1 MSYQVLARKWRP
13 RTFSEMVGQEHV
25 LRALINALD
34 NDRVHHAFLF
44 TGTRGVGKTTIA
56 RILAKSLNCEVAMS
70 STPCGQCSACREI
83 DEGRFVDLLELD
95 AASHTGIDNMREV
108 LDNAQYAPTCGRYK
122 VYLIDEVHM
131 LSKPAFNSMLK
142 TLEEPPPH
150 VKFILAT
157 TDPQKIPVTVL
168 SRCLQFNLK
177 RLPWEFIN
185 KHLEHILMHEATES
199 EPAARAAI
207 ARAADGSMRDAL
219 SLLDQAIAYG
229 GGKLN
234 DAEVR
239 AMLGSI
245 AQEHVISLL
254 QALARND
261 AHAVLE
267 CIHSLAEQAVD
278 FSGVLAELIS
288 TLHRIAY
295 AQVLPTAVDDSLGDA
310 EPILNLAKQIP
321 AEDVQ
326 LFYQIGVIGRRDLP
340 LIPDARSGFE
350 MVLLRMLAFRPAD
363 DKTAVSVPYVKAAAS
378 ALTPAPKV
386 SSKSSVTLA
395 MSDNVSL
402 RASEVP
408 VSLSESNES
417 PAQDWA
423 SIVNALKLTAIAREL
438 AVNCEF
444 KHRSGASVQ
453 LVLDSAH
460 AHLRS
465 KKVEERIEQAL
476 QQYYAAPVKLV
487 INIDKPAQETPAS
500 TRIRQQDERQ
510 QAAIEAIMDDANIK
524 NLRETFNASINPDS
538 IQPAD

>member
-108 LDNAQYAPTCGRYK
+108 LDNAQYAPTRGRYK

-177 RLPWEFIN
+177 RLPWEFIDR
-185 KHLEHILMHEATES
+185 HLAHILTQEGIES
-199 EPAARAAI
+199 EAAAHSAI

-229 GGKLN
+229 GGRLS
-234 DAEVR
+234 DTDVR
-239 AMLGSI
+239 SMLGNI
-245 AQEHVISLL
+245 AHEQVLSLIE
-254 QALARND
+254 ALTRND
-261 AHAVLE
+261 AQAVLE
-267 CIHSLAEQAVD
+267 GVQLLAEQAAD
-278 FSGVLAELIS
+278 FSGVLAELLS
-288 TLHRIAY
+288 ALHRIAF
-295 AQVLPTAVDDSLGDA
+295 AQVLPGAVDDSLGDA
-310 EPILNLAKQIP
+310 ALILELAKTLP

-326 LFYQIGVIGRRDLP
+326 LFYQIGLIGRRDLP

-350 MVLLRMLAFRPAD
+350 MVLLRMLAFRPTDA
-363 DKTAVSVPYVKAAAS
+363 KVPVPALNPKSAAS
-378 ALTPAPKV
+378 AVPTKLAQNKAAQTNPVVDALTKVDTVKPAAKNDI
-386 SSKSSVTLA
+386 A
-395 MSDNVSL
+395 
-402 RASEVP
+402 E
-408 VSLSESNES
+408 E
-417 PAQDWA
+417 DWA
-423 SIVNALKLTAIAREL
+423 TVVNAVKLTGMAREL
-438 AVNCEF
+438 ALNCEL
-444 KHRSGASVQ
+444 KQRSVDSLH
-453 LVLDSAH
+453 LVLDNAQ

-465 KKVEERIEQAL
+465 KKAEERIEQAL
-476 QQYYAAPVKLV
+476 QQYYAVPLKLV
-487 INIDKPAQETPAS
+487 INMDKPEQETPAS
-500 TRIRQQDERQ
+500 RHLRQQGERQ
-510 QAAIEAIMDDANIK
+510 QAAVAAIQADANIK
-524 NLRETFNASINPDS
+524 SLCETFNASINPDS
-538 IQPAD
+538 IQAVD

>member
-13 RTFSEMVGQEHV
+13 RTFNEMVGQEHV

-34 NDRVHHAFLF
+34 NNRVHHAFLF

-108 LDNAQYAPTCGRYK
+108 LDNAQYMPTRGRYK

-131 LSKPAFNSMLK
+131 LSKSAFNSMLK

-177 RLPWEFIN
+177 RLPWEFID
-185 KHLEHILMHEATES
+185 KHLAHILAHEGIES
-199 EPAARAAI
+199 EAAAHAAI

-229 GGKLN
+229 GGRLS
-234 DAEVR
+234 DADVR
-239 AMLGSI
+239 AMLGNI
-245 AQEHVISLL
+245 AHEHVFSLL
-254 QALARND
+254 EALASND
-261 AHAVLE
+261 AKAVLE
-267 CIHSLAEQAVD
+267 GVQLLAEQAAD
-278 FSGVLAELIS
+278 FSGVLAELLS
-288 TLHRIAY
+288 TLHRIAF
-295 AQVLPTAVDDSLGDA
+295 AQVLPEAVDDSLGDA
-310 EPILNLAKQIP
+310 APILKLAKAMS

-350 MVLLRMLAFRPAD
+350 MVLLRMLAFRPMDAKDAAPALNLQSTAPVTPTQLTQTGAAKTQAHPGSDTPSKVAVAKPAAGD
-363 DKTAVSVPYVKAAAS
+363 DVA
-378 ALTPAPKV
+378 
-386 SSKSSVTLA
+386 
-395 MSDNVSL
+395 
-402 RASEVP
+402 E
-408 VSLSESNES
+408 
-417 PAQDWA
+417 DWA
-423 SIVNALKLTAIAREL
+423 AIVNALKLTGIAREL
-438 AVNCEF
+438 AVNCEL
-444 KHRSGASVQ
+444 KQRSVDGLH

-476 QQYYAAPVKLV
+476 QQYYATPLKLV
-487 INIDKPAQETPAS
+487 ISIDKPEQETPAS
-500 TRIRQQDERQ
+500 RQQRQQGERQ
-510 QAAIEAIMDDANIK
+510 QAAVAAIQADANIK
-524 NLRETFNASINPDS
+524 SLCETFNASINPDS
-538 IQPAD
+538 IQPVD

>member
-1 MSYQVLARKWRP
+1 MTYQVLARKWRP

-25 LRALINALD
+25 LRAIINALD
-34 NDRVHHAFLF
+34 NNRVHHAFLF

-56 RILAKSLNCEVAMS
+56 RILAKSLNCEKAMS

-108 LDNAQYAPTCGRYK
+108 LDNAQYAPARGRYK

-185 KHLEHILMHEATES
+185 KHLEHVLACEGTES
-199 EPAARAAI
+199 EPAARSAI

-229 GGKLN
+229 GGKVC
-234 DAEVR
+234 EVDVR
-239 AMLGSI
+239 TMLGSI
-245 AQEHVISLL
+245 AQEHVLTLL

-261 AHAVLE
+261 AQAVLE
-267 CIHSLAEQAVD
+267 CVHSLAEQAAD

-288 TLHRIAY
+288 SLHRVAF
-295 AQVLPTAVDDSLGDA
+295 AQVLPAAVDDSFGDA
-310 EPILNLAKQIP
+310 ESILSLAQEMS

-326 LFYQIGVIGRRDLP
+326 LFYQIGVIGRRDLA

-350 MVLLRMLAFRPAD
+350 MVLLRMLAFRPVDAEHEGAAPNI
-363 DKTAVSVPYVKAAAS
+363 KSAAAPS
-378 ALTPAPKV
+378 
-386 SSKSSVTLA
+386 TLPP
-395 MSDNVSL
+395 L
-402 RASEVP
+402 ASEKLSVAVANLATATPLETP
-408 VSLSESNES
+408 VSLSQSQEET

-423 SIVNALKLTAIAREL
+423 SVIKMLKLAGIAREL
-438 AVNCEF
+438 AVNCEL
-444 KHRSGASVQ
+444 KQRSDDSVH
-453 LVLDSAH
+453 LVLDTAH
-460 AHLRS
+460 THLRS

-476 QQYYAAPVKLV
+476 QQYYAAPLKLV
-487 INIDKPAQETPAS
+487 ISVDTPVQETPAS
-500 TRIRQQDERQ
+500 SRMRQQDERQ
-510 QAAIEAIMDDANIK
+510 QAAVNIIQSDANIK
-524 NLRETFNASINPDS
+524 SLCEAFNANINFDS
-538 IQPAD
+538 IQATD